1 MQKNLLLLALA
12 GAALSGCC
20 AISCNSSLP
29 NSFVK
34 VMTPTP
40 ADCAYEDKAGVRK
53 FKAPGDVLGMPKNA
67 PGTLTCTARGYKP
80 FVRTV
85 TAEGWSPLTP
95 LSGDPDALRY
105 FIEIEMSM
113 EPDK

>member
-12 GAALSGCC
+12 GVALSGCC
-20 AISCNSSLP
+20 VISCNSGLP

-34 VMTPTP
+34 VATATP
-40 ADCAYEDKAGVRK
+40 ADCSYEDRAGLRK

-67 PGTLTCTARGYKP
+67 PGTLTCTAKGYKP

-95 LSGDPDALRY
+95 LSADPDALRY
-105 FIEIEMSM
+105 YIEIDMAM
-113 EPDK
+113 EAEK